1 MKKKSYGNIHS
12 IKDRGIHELSETFSA
27 SPVSSPILQ
36 RRSLVIP
43 PTLNF
48 SSLMTS
54 EPIMEEESS
63 MKSLRS
69 GSITHG
75 KEMSFQDFADLF
87 MTFSIRLRKDIF
99 NIFKTHSV
107 YSRKIERLQNSCG
120 SSEES
125 ETADLEASTKTAQ
138 SVAASVTRNTSGD
151 QVDFRARS
159 EKKKIYD
166 AMAVASILNNSAG
179 LDTSKDLVLPADA
192 LLHFISHYQG
202 EQLTIEEA
210 EHLVT
215 QHEPH
220 PELRRQHL
228 LSFEGFARFLMDRD
242 NEAIRK
248 GPVDDNIY
256 FYILQYIIHYNISY
270 ITGPVDEETMTQPL
284 SHYYIASSHNTYLT
298 GHQLKGHSSVE
309 LYRQILLS
317 GCRCVELDCWN
328 GDDGLPIIYH
338 GHTLT
343 TKISFR
349 EVVVAIRKSAF
360 VASPFPVIL
369 SIENHCS
376 VAQQKKMAAIFLE
389 VERVLF
395 ILSTVM
401 TIFPRCL
408 EIIW

>member
-138 SVAASVTRNTSGD
+138 SVSASVTRNTSGD

-256 FYILQYIIHYNISY
+256 FYILQYIIH
-270 ITGPVDEETMTQPL
+270 
-284 SHYYIASSHNTYLT
+284 
-298 GHQLKGHSSVE
+298 
-309 LYRQILLS
+309 ILQ
-317 GCRCVELDCWN
+317 V
-328 GDDGLPIIYH
+328 
-338 GHTLT
+338 
-343 TKISFR
+343 
-349 EVVVAIRKSAF
+349 
-360 VASPFPVIL
+360 
-369 SIENHCS
+369 
-376 VAQQKKMAAIFLE
+376 
-389 VERVLF
+389 
-395 ILSTVM
+395 LST
-401 TIFPRCL
+401 RKR
-408 EIIW
+408 

>member
-1 MKKKSYGNIHS
+1 
-12 IKDRGIHELSETFSA
+12 
-27 SPVSSPILQ
+27 
-36 RRSLVIP
+36 
-43 PTLNF
+43 
-48 SSLMTS
+48 
-54 EPIMEEESS
+54 MEEESS

-248 GPVDDNIY
+248 GPVDYNIY
-256 FYILQYIIHYNISY
+256 FYILQYIIYYRSCGRGNDDSPSVPLLHRLL
-270 ITGPVDEETMTQPL
+270 TQHLLDRAPTEGP
-284 SHYYIASSHNTYLT
+284 
-298 GHQLKGHSSVE
+298 
-309 LYRQILLS
+309 LL
-317 GCRCVELDCWN
+317 CRA
-328 GDDGLPIIYH
+328 LP
-338 GHTLT
+338 
-343 TKISFR
+343 SD
-349 EVVVAIRKSAF
+349 
-360 VASPFPVIL
+360 SPF
-369 SIENHCS
+369 
-376 VAQQKKMAAIFLE
+376 
-389 VERVLF
+389 RVSLRR
-395 ILSTVM
+395 T
-401 TIFPRCL
+401 
-408 EIIW
+408 